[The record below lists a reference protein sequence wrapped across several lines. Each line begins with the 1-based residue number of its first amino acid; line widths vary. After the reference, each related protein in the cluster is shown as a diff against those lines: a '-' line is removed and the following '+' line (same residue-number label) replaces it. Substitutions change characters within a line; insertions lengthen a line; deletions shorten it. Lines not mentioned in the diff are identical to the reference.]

1 MPDIVCDF
9 DRLADDFYGAHLI
22 WHDANNVRYSIVP
35 IEQHGDNRYLR
46 LAWPAG
52 WLAQCTFSC
61 HTARARTCPASLAA
75 DEFGFAGAVDE
86 EALHADA
93 AVFGVKDIGKQLLF
107 QDQTVGQ

>member
-52 WLAQCTFSC
+52 WLAGWLNVL
-61 HTARARTCPASLAA
+61 LAA
-75 DEFGFAGAVDE
+75 IRLVPEPARRR
-86 EALHADA
+86 
-93 AVFGVKDIGKQLLF
+93 
-107 QDQTVGQ
+107 